1 MKQGLARQLFA
12 FCLAVFLAVGMSAS
26 AVQASVMVAKA
37 AMGSEMG
44 AAGMGSDMGAAE
56 KNCDGCKKGSD
67 GKAMFC
73 SMPACTASAFATLP
87 QAEPAAMAQ
96 IAVKLPL
103 PPTALLLGST
113 PPPDPYPPRP
123 IVIG

>member
-37 AMGSEMG
+37 AMGSDMG
-44 AAGMGSDMGAAE
+44 AAG